1 MRILWLTN
9 ILLPD
14 ICNELNHPIP
24 VTGGWMGALL
34 NALKVH
40 YSEMQFGVATLYGAK
55 KEFKKIQSNNV
66 TYYCIPHAPF
76 SHKYN
81 PQLENIWEFI
91 NNDFKPDLTHI
102 HGTEYPAGLAYIKV
116 SPNIKIVTSIQGL
129 ISVICDTR
137 FQFGGIDSKTR
148 KKNRTIY
155 DILKFIF
162 KPIPSTLYKK
172 RQEETYI
179 KSVSNIIGRTEWDLA
194 HTWAINPNIKYYS
207 CNEILRSKFYTASK
221 WNYNS
226 CERFS
231 IFLSQGYYPIKGLHM
246 VLKAL
251 PYVLKK
257 YPQTKL
263 YISGINILENGIKR
277 NWYAKYIRKLIS
289 RNNLTNHIS
298 FLGKLDEDEMIKK
311 YQKAHVF
318 ICPSSIEN
326 SPNSLGEAQLI
337 GTPTIGSYVGGIP
350 NMIQHHQ
357 TGLLYRFEEYEMLAK
372 YICDIFENS
381 TLALHLSQNAITA
394 AEARHN
400 VHDISKKMFNIYNE
414 IIER

>member
-155 DILKFIF
+155 D
-162 KPIPSTLYKK
+162 
-172 RQEETYI
+172 
-179 KSVSNIIGRTEWDLA
+179 
-194 HTWAINPNIKYYS
+194 
-207 CNEILRSKFYTASK
+207 
-221 WNYNS
+221 
-226 CERFS
+226 
-231 IFLSQGYYPIKGLHM
+231 LS
-246 VLKAL
+246 
-251 PYVLKK
+251 
-257 YPQTKL
+257 
-263 YISGINILENGIKR
+263 
-277 NWYAKYIRKLIS
+277 LI
-289 RNNLTNHIS
+289 HI
-298 FLGKLDEDEMIKK
+298 
-311 YQKAHVF
+311 
-318 ICPSSIEN
+318 
-326 SPNSLGEAQLI
+326 
-337 GTPTIGSYVGGIP
+337 
-350 NMIQHHQ
+350 
-357 TGLLYRFEEYEMLAK
+357 
-372 YICDIFENS
+372 
-381 TLALHLSQNAITA
+381 
-394 AEARHN
+394 
-400 VHDISKKMFNIYNE
+400 
-414 IIER
+414 